1 MIMVVLIP
9 MVWRETR
16 KAKWSST
23 AIIDVSYNS
32 YSELKQ
38 RSSSAFYMSTSKKI
52 DIFSTNRKLQNG
64 YNFCIISYNLLFIIM
79 ISPLCLDRIL
89 WIQNDIVSYRQGKE
103 GKLSWRQNND
113 AFPPFRDKVYSIQIP
128 SCDVPREQKNAEPG
142 NKNLLQYEAWTRT
155 ILDLNLR

>member
-1 MIMVVLIP
+1 
-9 MVWRETR
+9 
-16 KAKWSST
+16 
-23 AIIDVSYNS
+23 
-32 YSELKQ
+32 
-38 RSSSAFYMSTSKKI
+38 MSTSKKI

-103 GKLSWRQNND
+103 GKLSWSQNND
-113 AFPPFRDKVYSIQIP
+113 AFPSFRDKVYSIQIP

-155 ILDLNLR
+155 ILDLNFR

>member
-1 MIMVVLIP
+1 MVVLIP

-38 RSSSAFYMSTSKKI
+38 RSSSAFYMRARQRKSIFFQQTVNSKMI
-52 DIFSTNRKLQNG
+52 TIFVLFRTIR
-64 YNFCIISYNLLFIIM
+64 LLFIIM
-79 ISPLCLDRIL
+79 ISPLCINRIL
-89 WIQNDIVSYRQGKE
+89 WIQNNIVSFRQGKE
-103 GKLSWRQNND
+103 GKLSWRKNND
-113 AFPPFRDKVYSIQIP
+113 VLPPFRNKVYSIQIP

-142 NKNLLQYEAWTRT
+142 NKNLLKYEALTRT
-155 ILDLNLR
+155 ILDLNF